1 MIRGLTHA
9 RIRSVNPIFKP
20 MEQAAH
26 MDPTQIGVFDLAERR
41 LAWVDKRQAVLA
53 QNIANAN
60 TPQYQPHD
68 LAPFAA
74 ALGSAAVIAPVR
86 TQPNHLAGTAGAASQ
101 SELVERPSA
110 HAPDGNAV
118 ALDQQLVKV
127 ADTETTHAL
136 VTAIYKKYLGMFA
149 MALGSSASG

>member
-1 MIRGLTHA
+1 
-9 RIRSVNPIFKP
+9 
-20 MEQAAH
+20 
-26 MDPTQIGVFDLAERR
+26 MDPTQIGVFELAERR
-41 LAWVDKRQAVLA
+41 LAWVDRRQAVLA

-68 LAPFAA
+68 LQPFAA
-74 ALGSAAVIAPVR
+74 ALGTASVIAPVR
-86 TQPNHLAGTAGAASQ
+86 TQPNHLEGTADASSQ
-101 SELVERPSA
+101 ADIVQRPSA

-149 MALGSSASG
+149 MALGSSSSG